1 MNGSAGRRRR
11 CAGRQAGFSL
21 VAAIFLIVVLAALG
35 AFAVQVAMT
44 QYQSSTLELLEAR
57 AQAAAN
63 AGIEYGANLTLRAA
77 PAICAAAPGSNTF
90 TLTQAALKGFVVT
103 VTCTPT
109 QHQIYSPS
117 TSTWQSYTVF
127 ALAAKASYGTYG
139 EQGYVARSAS
149 RNVTL
154 APP

>member
-1 MNGSAGRRRR
+1 MSCSAKRLRW
-11 CAGRQAGFSL
+11 CARGQAGFSL
-21 VAAIFLIVVLAALG
+21 IAAIFLIVVLAALG

-44 QYQSSTLELLEAR
+44 QYQGSTQELFEAR
-57 AQAAAN
+57 GQAAAE
-63 AGIEYGANLTLRAA
+63 AGIEYGANLTLQA
-77 PAICAAAPGSNTF
+77 PAICASTPSSNTF
-90 TLTQAALKGFVVT
+90 TLTQGALKGFVVT

-127 ALAAKASYGTYG
+127 ALAATATYGTYG
-139 EQGYVARSAS
+139 ESGYVARSVT